1 MKKFYVW
8 IIILLLFDLGTK
20 VWVGRSIS
28 IGESIQVNDILNFVL
43 VHNKGMGFGMFS
55 SYPHLVLLLQFIG
68 VIAITWFLTTISSKH
83 TILQSVTK
91 ILIISGAIGNLLN
104 RFILGYV
111 IDFISIKPY
120 PFVFNLADL
129 ELRTGLILFIYLL
142 IKESLHNFKAEKI
155 DQRRF

>member
-1 MKKFYVW
+1 MFIDDYLGGVAVVEMKKFYVW

-28 IGESIQVNDILNFVL
+28 IGESIQVNDILSFVL

-91 ILIISGAIGNLLN
+91 FDYKWCY
-104 RFILGYV
+104 RE
-111 IDFISIKPY
+111 SIK
-120 PFVFNLADL
+120 
-129 ELRTGLILFIYLL
+129 
-142 IKESLHNFKAEKI
+142 
-155 DQRRF
+155 

>member
-1 MKKFYVW
+1 MVDFYGY
-8 IIILLLFDLGTK
+8 FDLSQK
-20 VWVGRSIS
+20 PWFLI
-28 IGESIQVNDILNFVL
+28 IPII
-43 VHNKGMGFGMFS
+43 
-55 SYPHLVLLLQFIG
+55 LLQFIG

-129 ELRTGLILFIYLL
+129 ELRTGLILFICVL

-155 DQRRF
+155 EQRRF